1 MLFLLLLQF
10 NSPFKIKEKNKPIL
24 FYNLLSLFKGQNKI
38 IKTTQVGKLP
48 LEIISTK
55 VIKHGDNAPTQ
66 HLIVVGFPFKVL
78 RYTMETYT
86 TTHDWCLLVKCLL
99 HKSVSDLWPSVPSF

>member
-10 NSPFKIKEKNKPIL
+10 NSPFKIKETNKPIL
-24 FYNLLSLFKGQNKI
+24 YYNLVHSLFKGQNKI

-48 LEIISTK
+48 LEIINTK

-66 HLIVVGFPFKVL
+66 HL
-78 RYTMETYT
+78 
-86 TTHDWCLLVKCLL
+86 
-99 HKSVSDLWPSVPSF
+99 LWAFRSRF

>member
-1 MLFLLLLQF
+1 MGFYLKYSTVLFLLLLQF
-10 NSPFKIKEKNKPIL
+10 NSPFKIKETNKPIL
-24 FYNLLSLFKGQNKI
+24 FYNLLSLFTLFKGQNKI

-66 HLIVVGFPFKVL
+66 HL
-78 RYTMETYT
+78 
-86 TTHDWCLLVKCLL
+86 
-99 HKSVSDLWPSVPSF
+99 LWAFRSRF

>member
-10 NSPFKIKEKNKPIL
+10 NSPFKIKETNKPIL

-48 LEIISTK
+48 LEIINTK

-78 RYTMETYT
+78 RCTMETYT